1 MAEVKG
7 IKCPALNKDFRSSRH
22 SPTPDLE
29 VAVAFSPVPVA
40 YSPIPNGKAQDYVV
54 ATQLWCDEYI
64 HETGE
69 CRIKRKNKVEDNKI
83 CTFVGSG
90 YKLPLDIA
98 NLTKSQDT
106 GQR

>member
-1 MAEVKG
+1 MAETKV

-29 VAVAFSPVPVA
+29 VAVA
-40 YSPIPNGKAQDYVV
+40 YSPASNGKAQDYVV

-64 HETGE
+64 HETAE
-69 CRIKRKNKVEDNKI
+69 CRIKRKNRLDESKI

-90 YKLPLDIA
+90 FKLPLDIA
-98 NLTKSQDT
+98 NLNKSPDANQ
-106 GQR
+106 G